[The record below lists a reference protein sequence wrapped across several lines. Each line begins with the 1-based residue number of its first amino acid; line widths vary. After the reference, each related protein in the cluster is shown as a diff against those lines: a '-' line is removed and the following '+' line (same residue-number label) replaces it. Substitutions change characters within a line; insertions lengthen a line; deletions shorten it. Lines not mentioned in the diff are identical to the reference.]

1 MLILKIGGGKDI
13 NIEGIIND
21 LSRLREQCIIVH
33 GANFLRDEIA
43 EKLGT
48 PKKVLTSIS
57 GYDSTYSD
65 KTAIDI
71 LMMTYAGLRN
81 SRIVELCQRNGINA
95 VGLSGLDGKL
105 VQGKRNQGIKIKDGA
120 KRRIVRDF
128 SGKPKAINRNLLDF
142 LIGNNYVPV
151 ICIPIV
157 DENGFAINS
166 ENDDIVT
173 ILQQTV
179 NAERIVQLIEAPG
192 ILRNKDDH
200 NSVIKRLSKEELI
213 SLESQSKGRFKRK
226 LLALI
231 NLFEF
236 GVNSVI
242 IGDGRIKNPLKL
254 ALEEK
259 GTLIA

>member
-13 NIEGIIND
+13 NIEGIIHD

-33 GANFLRDEIA
+33 GANALRDEIA

-142 LIGNNYVPV
+142 LLNNNYLPV

-157 DENGFAINS
+157 DENGYAINS

-192 ILRNKDDH
+192 ILRNKDDQ

>member
-1 MLILKIGGGKDI
+1 ML
-13 NIEGIIND
+13 N
-21 LSRLREQCIIVH
+21 
-33 GANFLRDEIA
+33 
-43 EKLGT
+43 
-48 PKKVLTSIS
+48 
-57 GYDSTYSD
+57 
-65 KTAIDI
+65 
-71 LMMTYAGLRN
+71 
-81 SRIVELCQRNGINA
+81 
-95 VGLSGLDGKL
+95 
-105 VQGKRNQGIKIKDGA
+105 
-120 KRRIVRDF
+120 
-128 SGKPKAINRNLLDF
+128 
-142 LIGNNYVPV
+142 NNYLPV

-192 ILRNKDDH
+192 ILRNKNDL